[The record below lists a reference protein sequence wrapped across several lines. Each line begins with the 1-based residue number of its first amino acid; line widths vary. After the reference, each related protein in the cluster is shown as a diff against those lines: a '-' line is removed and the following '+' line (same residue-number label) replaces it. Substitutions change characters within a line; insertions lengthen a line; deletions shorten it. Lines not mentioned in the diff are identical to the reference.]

1 MVAHYKYVAAVL
13 TVPPPAL
20 HIHGSSTSYRLQV
33 AAFRE
38 LPTLHDTRTRTTGN
52 VLRYI
57 LDVFIIEAIGHL
69 VHELRR

>member
-1 MVAHYKYVAAVL
+1 MYVATVL

-57 LDVFIIEAIGHL
+57 LGRL
-69 VHELRR
+69 YY

>member
-1 MVAHYKYVAAVL
+1 MYVATVL
-13 TVPPPAL
+13 TVPPPPAL

-57 LDVFIIEAIGHL
+57 LGRL
-69 VHELRR
+69 YY